1 MKTLCEK
8 LKLNEKQMKVRKQI
22 ESKVIFITATGSN
35 TIMII
40 FNIMDSSLLFL

>member
-8 LKLNEKQMKVRKQI
+8 HQLDEKEMKVRKQI
-22 ESKVIFITATGSN
+22 ESRVIFITATGSN

-40 FNIMDSSLLFL
+40 SI